1 MAKLKR
7 RYQKANEFEDKWTKK
22 SGETTAVLRDDHVI
36 YAGSESGDYFI
47 ENNIEGVTHW
57 LGFSKIMS
65 NKIITDFDLIFLAI
79 DGITKASITT
89 LAGHL
94 GISRKYISE
103 NIFDVSVKTLE
114 RKENKAKMD
123 KKTSSHALEIA
134 KVVQHAHK
142 VFRDNQKVK
151 RWLSKENQALHDRKP
166 VELFDTLTGISMVND
181 LLGRIEEGVYS

>member
-1 MAKLKR
+1 MAKSIKR
-7 RYQKANEFEDKWTKK
+7 DPKTGKFEDKWTKS
-22 SGETTAVLRDDHVI
+22 SGEVTVRMKDDHVI
-36 YAGSESGDYFI
+36 YGSSGSDDYFI
-47 ENNIEGVTHW
+47 ENNIAGVTHW
-57 LGFSKIMS
+57 LGFSKILS
-65 NKIITDFDLIFLAI
+65 NKIMTDFDLIFLAI

-114 RKENKAKMD
+114 RKESKAKMD

-134 KVVQHAHK
+134 KVVQHAHE
-142 VFRDNQKVK
+142 VFRDEEKVK
-151 RWLSKENQALHDRKP
+151 RWLNKENQALHDRKP